1 MTTFEASS
9 NARKRPMPVLFVST
23 NTPDANATQWQTR
36 LSDLGYDSAVAQF
49 SEPDGQGD
57 SVLKTWYQEL
67 HEQVQKMAMFPPVMI
82 GHGEVAWKLCQKYV
96 ANQPLSALILVDGP
110 SSMDAATLPSF
121 EFEPYFPMMVATNN
135 VPSFL
140 LEYKD
145 DIDVYS
151 SKDSNVDHVVSWMAE
166 SL

>member
-1 MTTFEASS
+1 MRYSPTHALICIT
-9 NARKRPMPVLFVST
+9 
-23 NTPDANATQWQTR
+23 
-36 LSDLGYDSAVAQF
+36 
-49 SEPDGQGD
+49 
-57 SVLKTWYQEL
+57 EL

-82 GHGEVAWKLCQKYV
+82 GHGEAAWKLCQKYV

-110 SSMDAATLPSF
+110 SSIDAATLPSF
-121 EFEPYFPMMVATNN
+121 EFEPYFPLMVATNN

-145 DIDVYS
+145 DIDVIS
-151 SKDSNVDHVVSWMAE
+151 TQDNNEQVNQDQVVSWIAE

>member
-1 MTTFEASS
+1 
-9 NARKRPMPVLFVST
+9 MPVLFVST
-23 NTPDANATQWQTR
+23 NTPHATATQWQTR

-67 HEQVQKMAMFPPVMI
+67 HEQVRKMAMFPPVMI
-82 GHGEVAWKLCQKYV
+82 GHGEAAWKLCQKYV
-96 ANQPLSALILVDGP
+96 ANQPLSALVLVDGP
-110 SSMDAATLPSF
+110 SSVDATTLPSF
-121 EFEPYFPMMVATNN
+121 EFEPYFPMMVATSK

-145 DIDVYS
+145 DIDLIP
-151 SKDSNVDHVVSWMAE
+151 SNNDNNEQRYQDAVVSWIAE